1 MFPSEM
7 VVLMAIATTS
17 KAYSKS
23 DIEPSDTV
31 GDYTSHLYKSLVN
44 RGYLR
49 EAGVHRYWLTAKG
62 RVVVREFL
70 HDNKTTGRLFEKG
83 TCSEKTYELSEI
95 LVGLEATNRSGAG
108 PL

>member
-17 KAYSKS
+17 KAYDKP
-23 DIEPSDTV
+23 DVQPADTDN
-31 GDYTSHLYKSLVN
+31 DYTSQLYESLIT

-49 EAGVHRYWLTAKG
+49 EAGVHRYRLTVKG

-70 HDNKTTGRLFEKG
+70 HDNKTKVRDIIRTLK
-83 TCSEKTYELSEI
+83 ELGIETRIRPES
-95 LVGLEATNRSGAG
+95 
-108 PL
+108 